1 MEYVLKKAKLLA
13 KMKMAGGSKPSKKTQ
28 LMAQTRMSGAGKQ
41 SQVTRGG
48 KDTSIRFASC

>member
-13 KMKMAGGSKPSKKTQ
+13 KMKMGGGSKPSKKTQ
-28 LMAQTRMSGAGKQ
+28 LMAQTRMSGASKQ

-48 KDTSIRFASC
+48 KKYVY